1 MNTLLEVEFS
11 IVKYET
17 AWLPINLHLIWSIS
31 TNDSLH
37 FIYIKLAINRFKN
50 IQCHTAHPHF
60 FGCVV

>member
-1 MNTLLEVEFS
+1 MYAFFEMELS
-11 IVKYET
+11 ISKYET
-17 AWLPINLHLIWSIS
+17 TRLTIHLHLIRSIS

-50 IQCHTAHPHF
+50 IQRHTAHPHF